1 LDLLVIRGR
10 KRFGFEIKRTSSP
23 KISPS
28 IRTALV
34 DLNLDRL
41 DIIHAGQD
49 TFPMDK
55 KVRAVAFERL
65 LDDITPA

>member
-1 LDLLVIRGR
+1 VIRGR
-10 KRFGFEIKRTSSP
+10 KRLGFEIKRTSAP

-28 IRTALV
+28 IRTALD
-34 DLNLDRL
+34 DLKLDRL

-49 TFPMDK
+49 TFLMDK